1 MIAAILHKRGIHDR
15 INALNIGSVEVYGDL
30 ARNHSEFQSTVF
42 LRNAQQ
48 MQSLCYQAFRTSFT
62 KDHASPVFTY
72 AYL

>member
-15 INALNIGSVEVYGDL
+15 INAMNSVEVYENF
-30 ARNHSEFQSTVF
+30 ARNHLKFQSTVF
-42 LRNAQQ
+42 LRSAQQ

-62 KDHASPVFTY
+62 KDHVSPVFTY